1 MYDYRPV
8 PQYDIEYRFS
18 TFQLLYFEIKGPSYI
33 VPVKSE
39 SEKIYTF

>member
-18 TFQLLYFEIKGPSYI
+18 TFQLLYFEIKGAILYCSCQER
-33 VPVKSE
+33 K
-39 SEKIYTF
+39 